1 MISTLTSG
9 AAIGG
14 ILAGG
19 INLFS
24 QWALGAEMPD
34 IKSLVTSTVFGGI
47 TGALSVGASIF
58 STGTQIAIQL
68 GTQVAL
74 NVGISLGA
82 YVLQNITLLFQKIES
97 LNFLKDLEIYW
108 KILHLLQHFERSL
121 L

>member
-1 MISTLTSG
+1 MALGDRGNNRSGDYSSYVFTVGTVALALGVSTAMISTLTSG

-58 STGTQIAIQL
+58 PRGRKLQF
-68 GTQVAL
+68 
-74 NVGISLGA
+74 SLEHKW
-82 YVLQNITLLFQKIES
+82 L
-97 LNFLKDLEIYW
+97 
-108 KILHLLQHFERSL
+108 
-121 L
+121 